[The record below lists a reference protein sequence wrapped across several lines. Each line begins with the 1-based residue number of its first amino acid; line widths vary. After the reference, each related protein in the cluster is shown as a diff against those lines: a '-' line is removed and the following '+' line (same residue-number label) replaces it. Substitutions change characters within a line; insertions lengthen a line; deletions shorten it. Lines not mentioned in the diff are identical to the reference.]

1 MNTPKS
7 DTLPWG
13 FRWSHQLLGKRQIGG
28 EGLKSNTV
36 LLLFSII
43 SYAGDRTL
51 HMLGKHSTTEPQA

>member
-1 MNTPKS
+1 
-7 DTLPWG
+7 LPWG